1 MIDIKKS
8 YCYNRY
14 VVISINKIINK
25 MRCKKMIK
33 AELLYQ
39 EYLFTEGINE
49 ETGECHAATVAICDG
64 KPTAAWFGG
73 IKEKN
78 PNVRIWF
85 AKRDEKWSTPVAITP
100 DDGEADWNPTLF
112 AEDGVLTLIYK
123 SGIDEGHWY
132 SMKSV
137 STDCGETWTE
147 PKELVPGDVGG
158 RGPVKNQMIRLSN
171 GALLAPGSTEDLVD
185 RWESWTDY
193 SDDNGETWK
202 LSAPVAFTLP
212 DGTICNR
219 KEELP
224 KEGEGLIQ
232 PAVWED
238 QAHDGRV
245 YMLARTNL
253 NWVYRSE
260 STDFGKTWSV
270 ARPTD
275 MPNNN
280 SGIGAAITDC
290 GVLGLICNPVSENW
304 GDRTPLCLFLSE
316 DNGAT
321 YPVNIELETEKG
333 VEFSYPSIVAEGNLL
348 HMVYTCGR
356 KKIGYAVVRVER

>member
-1 MIDIKKS
+1 
-8 YCYNRY
+8 
-14 VVISINKIINK
+14 
-25 MRCKKMIK
+25 MIK

-39 EYLFTEGINE
+39 EYIETEGINE

-85 AKRDEKWSTPVAITP
+85 SERKDDKWSTPVAITP

-112 AEDGVLTLIYK
+112 AENGVLTLIYK

-137 STDCGETWTE
+137 SVDGGATWSAPE
-147 PKELVPGDVGG
+147 ELVPGDVGG
-158 RGPVKNQMIRLSN
+158 RGPVKNQMIRLSD

-185 RWESWTDY
+185 RWESWTDR
-193 SDDNGETWK
+193 SEDNGKTWK

-224 KEGEGLIQ
+224 KDGEGLIQ
-232 PAVWED
+232 PAIWED
-238 QAHDGRV
+238 QSHDGRV

-253 NWVYRSE
+253 NYVYRSE
-260 STDFGKTWSV
+260 STDFGRTWSL
-270 ARPTD
+270 AKPTA

-280 SGIGAAITDC
+280 SGIGAALTDC

-304 GDRTPLCLFLSE
+304 GDRTPLCLFLS
-316 DNGAT
+316 DNNGET
-321 YPVNIELETEKG
+321 YPVKIDLETAEG

-356 KKIGYAVVRVER
+356 KKIGYALVRVENC

>member
-1 MIDIKKS
+1 
-8 YCYNRY
+8 
-14 VVISINKIINK
+14 
-25 MRCKKMIK
+25 MIK

-39 EYLFTEGINE
+39 EYLATEGINE
-49 ETGECHAATVAICDG
+49 ETGECHAATVAVCNGI
-64 KPTAAWFGG
+64 PTAAWFGG

-85 AKRDEKWSTPVAITP
+85 ATRDGEWSTPVPVTP
-100 DDGEADWNPTLF
+100 DDGEADWNPALF
-112 AEDGVLTLIYK
+112 AENGILTLIYK

-132 SMKSV
+132 SMKTV
-137 STDCGETWTE
+137 SADGGKTWSAPT
-147 PKELVPGDVGG
+147 ELVPGDIGG

-171 GALLAPGSTEDLVD
+171 GALLAPGSTEDLAD

-193 SDDNGETWK
+193 SEDNGKTWK
-202 LSAPVAFTLP
+202 LSAPVAFELP

-224 KEGEGLIQ
+224 NEGEGLIQ

-238 QAHDGRV
+238 QSHDGRV

-253 NWVYRSE
+253 NWIYRSE
-260 STDFGKTWSV
+260 SKDFGRTWSV

-280 SGIGAAITDC
+280 SGIGAAMTDC

-321 YPVNIELETEKG
+321 YPVRIDLETQPG

-348 HMVYTCGR
+348 HMVYTSGR
-356 KKIGYAVVRVER
+356 KKIGYALVRIEKT

>member
-1 MIDIKKS
+1 
-8 YCYNRY
+8 
-14 VVISINKIINK
+14 
-25 MRCKKMIK
+25 MIK

-39 EYLFTEGINE
+39 EYLATEGINE
-49 ETGECHAATVAICDG
+49 ETGECHAATVAICNG
-64 KPTAAWFGG
+64 TPTAAWFGG
-73 IKEKN
+73 TKEKN

-85 AKRDEKWSTPVAITP
+85 ASRDGGEWSIPAPITP

-137 STDCGETWTE
+137 STDGGKTWSA
-147 PKELVPGDVGG
+147 PVELVPGDIGG

-171 GALLAPGSTEDLVD
+171 GALLAPGSTEDLCD

-193 SDDNGETWK
+193 SADNGETWK
-202 LSAPVAFTLP
+202 LSAPVAFELP

-232 PAVWED
+232 PAIWED

-260 STDFGKTWSV
+260 STDFGRTWSV

-280 SGIGAAITDC
+280 SGIGAAMTDC

-304 GDRTPLCLFLSE
+304 GDRYPLTLQRST
-316 DNGAT
+316 DNGET
-321 YPVNIELETEKG
+321 WETVLTLESEEG
-333 VEFSYPSIVAEGNLL
+333 EFSYPAIVYSNGKL
-348 HMVYTCGR
+348 HITYTYNR
-356 KKIGYAVVRVER
+356 TEISYWEITL

>member
-1 MIDIKKS
+1 
-8 YCYNRY
+8 
-14 VVISINKIINK
+14 
-25 MRCKKMIK
+25 MIK

-39 EYLFTEGINE
+39 EYLFTEGIND

-73 IKEKN
+73 TKEKN

-85 AKRDEKWSTPVAITP
+85 ARRDENWSTPTAITP

-137 STDCGETWTE
+137 SNDGGKTWSTPE
-147 PKELVPGDVGG
+147 ELVPGDVGG
-158 RGPVKNQMIRLSN
+158 RGPVKNQMIRLSD

-185 RWESWTDY
+185 RWESWTDR
-193 SDDNGETWK
+193 SEDNGKTWK

-232 PAVWED
+232 PAIWED
-238 QAHDGRV
+238 QSHDGRV

-253 NWVYRSE
+253 NWIYRSE
-260 STDFGKTWSV
+260 STDFGRTWSV
-270 ARPTD
+270 AKPTD

-321 YPVNIELETEKG
+321 YPVRIELETEPG
-333 VEFSYPSIVAEGNLL
+333 VEFSYPSIVAEGNML
-348 HMVYTCGR
+348 HMIYTCGR
-356 KKIGYAVVRVER
+356 KKIGYALVRVEN

>member
-1 MIDIKKS
+1 
-8 YCYNRY
+8 
-14 VVISINKIINK
+14 
-25 MRCKKMIK
+25 MIK

-39 EYLFTEGINE
+39 EYIATEGINE
-49 ETGECHAATVAICDG
+49 ETGECHAATVAVCNG
-64 KPTAAWFGG
+64 TPTAAWFGG

-85 AKRDEKWSTPVAITP
+85 ARRDGEWSTPVPITP

-112 AEDGVLTLIYK
+112 EENGVLTLIYK

-137 STDCGETWTE
+137 SADGGKTWSE
-147 PKELVPGDVGG
+147 PKELVPGDMGG

-171 GALLAPGSTEDLVD
+171 GALLAPGSTEDLCD
-185 RWESWTDY
+185 RWESWTDC
-193 SDDNGETWK
+193 SMDNGETWK
-202 LSAPVAFTLP
+202 LSAPVAFELP

-224 KEGEGLIQ
+224 KDGEGLIQ
-232 PAVWED
+232 PAIWED
-238 QAHDGRV
+238 QSHDGRV

-253 NWVYRSE
+253 SWIYRSE
-260 STDFGKTWSV
+260 SSDFGRTWSV

-280 SGIGAAITDC
+280 SGIGAAMTDC

-316 DNGAT
+316 DNGAS
-321 YPVNIELETEKG
+321 YSVRIDLETEPG
-333 VEFSYPSIVAEGNLL
+333 VEFSYPSIIAEGDLL

-356 KKIGYAVVRVER
+356 KKIGYAVVRVEKD

>member
-1 MIDIKKS
+1 
-8 YCYNRY
+8 
-14 VVISINKIINK
+14 
-25 MRCKKMIK
+25 MIK

-85 AKRDEKWSTPVAITP
+85 ARRDDKWSTPVAITP

-137 STDCGETWTE
+137 STDGGKTWSTPE
-147 PKELVPGDVGG
+147 ELVPGDVGG
-158 RGPVKNQMIRLSN
+158 RGPVKNQMIRLSD

-185 RWESWTDY
+185 RWESWTDR
-193 SDDNGETWK
+193 SEDNGKTWR

-224 KEGEGLIQ
+224 KGGEGLIQ
-232 PAVWED
+232 PAIWED
-238 QAHDGRV
+238 QSHDGRV

-253 NWVYRSE
+253 NWIYRSE
-260 STDFGKTWSV
+260 SADFGKTWSL

-280 SGIGAAITDC
+280 SGIGASMTDC

-321 YPVNIELETEKG
+321 YPVRIDLETEPG

-356 KKIGYAVVRVER
+356 KKIGYALVRVER